1 MIAIEWLFS
10 AVFVCTNIFVWLKNI
25 RARYFTQCLHVE
37 IQMVPPDLFIV
48 KHKKRL
54 LSEIIE

>member
-1 MIAIEWLFS
+1 MVFS
-10 AVFVCTNIFVWLKNI
+10 AVFVCTNICSVKKYACRVFLFKV
-25 RARYFTQCLHVE
+25 TQSLPLE

-48 KHKKRL
+48 KQEKCL